1 MNEKIILGLPKGSL
15 NNVKRGNTYQLFV
28 DAGYEVRGYESGYE
42 SYEIDI
48 VNDLEI
54 NAYLT
59 RPQSVPVELNRGMVD
74 IAIVGE
80 DWIKEDVDKKLIK
93 REKAIIAL
101 LIQEKENVIEQIKKE
116 IRLEDF
122 KSEINKKILQ
132 KLYEE
137 YEKGNSNI
145 NAIMNAF
152 VDDEETMSRLT
163 EIMAE
168 EYQIEPDQ
176 KTIKNVINTYKI
188 EKLDNKKMELL
199 EKEQDPNLTKEEREK
214 IIEEIN
220 KIIIQKKLVK

>member
-1 MNEKIILGLPKGSL
+1 
-15 NNVKRGNTYQLFV
+15 
-28 DAGYEVRGYESGYE
+28 
-42 SYEIDI
+42 
-48 VNDLEI
+48 
-54 NAYLT
+54 
-59 RPQSVPVELNRGMVD
+59 
-74 IAIVGE
+74 
-80 DWIKEDVDKKLIK
+80 
-93 REKAIIAL
+93 
-101 LIQEKENVIEQIKKE
+101 
-116 IRLEDF
+116 
-122 KSEINKKILQ
+122 
-132 KLYEE
+132 
-137 YEKGNSNI
+137 
-145 NAIMNAF
+145 MNAF

>member
-1 MNEKIILGLPKGSL
+1 M
-15 NNVKRGNTYQLFV
+15 
-28 DAGYEVRGYESGYE
+28 
-42 SYEIDI
+42 
-48 VNDLEI
+48 
-54 NAYLT
+54 
-59 RPQSVPVELNRGMVD
+59 
-74 IAIVGE
+74 
-80 DWIKEDVDKKLIK
+80 
-93 REKAIIAL
+93 
-101 LIQEKENVIEQIKKE
+101 
-116 IRLEDF
+116 
-122 KSEINKKILQ
+122 
-132 KLYEE
+132 YEE

-163 EIMAE
+163 EIMTE
-168 EYQIEPDQ
+168 EYQIEPDE